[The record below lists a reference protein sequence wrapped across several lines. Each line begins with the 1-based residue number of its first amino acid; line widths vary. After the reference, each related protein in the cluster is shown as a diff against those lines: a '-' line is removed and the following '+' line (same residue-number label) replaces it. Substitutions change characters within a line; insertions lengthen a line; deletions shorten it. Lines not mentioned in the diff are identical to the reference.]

1 MDYYNNYRY
10 QWGIKKLASLF
21 HREH

>member
-10 QWGIKKLASLF
+10 QLGIKKLASLF